1 MSSVK
6 AKQYL
11 KIDNL
16 SILEKTVSHFVE
28 ADIFEKIIIPVA
40 KGDKDIKLMN
50 FYNYKNI
57 YIVEG
62 GKTRSHSVLNSWEKL
77 N

>member
-1 MSSVK
+1 ML
-6 AKQYL
+6 KQIYS
-11 KIDNL
+11 KN
-16 SILEKTVSHFVE
+16 
-28 ADIFEKIIIPVA
+28 IIPVA

-62 GKTRSHSVLNSWEKL
+62 GKTRSHSVLNSLGETEPDSLGWCDVPPLLQKG
-77 N
+77 NP